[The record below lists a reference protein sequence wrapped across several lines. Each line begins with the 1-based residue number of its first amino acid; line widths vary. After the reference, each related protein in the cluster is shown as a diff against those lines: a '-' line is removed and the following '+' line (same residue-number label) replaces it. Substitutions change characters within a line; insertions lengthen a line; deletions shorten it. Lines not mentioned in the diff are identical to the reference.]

1 VMTLRTCGA
10 DERATVRW
18 LDRMLAS
25 RGAAVHLDRLA
36 SLERVLV
43 GGLREALVMG
53 VFLWA
58 AYLCL
63 SGEESVGSIIALQM
77 LAERY
82 VSMVC
87 DLGGALSPVLAA
99 LAQVKRVDALL
110 AHEDVTRRG
119 MGSLVGEV
127 PQGDAIV
134 LEDVWFRYGPD
145 QPWVLQGYNLR
156 IPSLAHHELRG
167 PSGTGKST
175 VLRIIAGLYAPE
187 RGTVLVFGRSPI
199 ELRGQICYLPQDSQ
213 LFQGSILQ
221 NLRLLSGAS
230 DAEILRA
237 AERSGLGK
245 MVQCLPMGYETV
257 LSAGAVTLSGGQR
270 QLIMWTAAMASK
282 RKLLLLDEALSHVD
296 PIARGGLLSMAS
308 ERAHTIVS
316 VEHQRR
322 PANAP
327 PLATQREPVVDHF
340 TAR

>member
-1 VMTLRTCGA
+1 
-10 DERATVRW
+10 
-18 LDRMLAS
+18 
-25 RGAAVHLDRLA
+25 
-36 SLERVLV
+36 
-43 GGLREALVMG
+43 
-53 VFLWA
+53 
-58 AYLCL
+58 
-63 SGEESVGSIIALQM
+63 
-77 LAERY
+77 
-82 VSMVC
+82 VC